1 MPVGFLSAAQRERY
15 GRYPDTLSGD
25 ELARHFHLDDD
36 DREWIATKR
45 RDSNRLG
52 YALQLTTVRFL
63 GTFLE
68 DPSTVPGVV
77 LHTLSAQLGIADV
90 NCVLGYRENEQRWRH
105 TTEIRAR
112 YSYREFVDR
121 GVRFR
126 LGRWLCSLCWTGTD
140 RPGALFDRA
149 TGWLVGHKVLLPG
162 VTVLERFVAE
172 VRSRMESRLWWLL
185 ARGVT
190 DAQRQRLDDLLKPVE
205 GCGQSWLDRLRKG
218 PVRVSTS
225 SLVQALRRIE
235 TVRGLGITVP
245 GPHVPPSRLAALARF
260 ASTVKVSA
268 VARLPDARR
277 VATLV
282 AFVHC
287 LEASAQDDALDILDQ
302 VLRELF
308 TKAEKEGRKTRLRTI
323 KDLDQAASTLAEACR
338 MLLDP
343 SLQDGELRERVYAV
357 IGRDA
362 LSHALSD
369 VDGLVRPPDDVFYIE
384 LEAKKGTVTRFLPT
398 LLRVIQFDA
407 NPAARPLVQ
416 ALRWLQQKPDHTPPT
431 TIVGK
436 AWQRHVMLRDG
447 RVDIT
452 AYAFCALA
460 KLRVAIR
467 RRDVFVSPSWRYADP
482 RAGLLSGVEWEAAR
496 PIVCRSL
503 GLTVQPEATLS
514 ALTREL
520 DETYRRVAA
529 RLPENDAVRFETV
542 GDKTELVLSPLEA
555 LAEPPSL
562 IALRAEIKAR
572 MPRVDLPEIL
582 LEIAART
589 GCMKAF
595 THLTER
601 TARAAELTTSLC
613 AVLLAE
619 ACNTGPEPFVR
630 QDTPALKRTRLL
642 WVDQNYVRDE
652 TLVACNAALVAAQ
665 NRIALARAWGGG
677 DVASADGMRFVV
689 PVRTVHAGPN
699 PKYFNRGRGVTWY
712 NLLSDQGTGLNAITV
727 PGTLRDS
734 LVLLAVVLEQ
744 QTDLQPTQIMTDTG
758 AYSDV
763 VFGLFRLLG
772 YRFSPRLA
780 DIGGTRFWR
789 IDPQADYGTLNALAR
804 QRVNLDRVT
813 PHWDDVLRL
822 IGSLKFGLVPAM
834 GIMRTLQVDERPTRL
849 AQAIAEIGRIDK
861 TIHTLNF
868 IDDEARR
875 RSTLLQLNLGEGRH
889 SLARDVFHGKRG
901 ELFQR
906 YREGQEDQLSALGL
920 VVNMIV
926 LWNTLYM
933 DAVLN
938 QLRSEGSP
946 VRPEDEARLSPFGH
960 EHINMLGRYSFSVPE
975 AVTRGELR
983 PVGRGNDD

>member
-1 MPVGFLSAAQRERY
+1 M
-15 GRYPDTLSGD
+15 
-25 ELARHFHLDDD
+25 
-36 DREWIATKR
+36 
-45 RDSNRLG
+45 
-52 YALQLTTVRFL
+52 RFL

-68 DPSTVPGVV
+68 DPAAVPGAV
-77 LHTLSAQLGIADV
+77 LHSLSSQLGIADAD
-90 NCVLGYRENEQRWRH
+90 CVLAYRESEQRWRH
-105 TTEIRAR
+105 TTEIRVR
-112 YSYREFVDR
+112 YDYREFTDR
-121 GVRFR
+121 GVQFR
-126 LGRWLCSLCWTGTD
+126 LGRWLCAMCWTGTD
-140 RPGALFDRA
+140 RPSTLFDYA
-149 TGWLVGHKVLLPG
+149 NGWLVGHKVLLPG

-172 VRSRMESRLWWLL
+172 VRARMESRLWRILL
-185 ARGVT
+185 RGVT
-190 DAQRQRLDDLLKPVE
+190 QAQRQRLEDLLKPAE
-205 GCGQSWLDRLRKG
+205 GSRQSWLDRLRKG
-218 PVRVSTS
+218 PVRVSAP
-225 SLVQALRRIE
+225 SLVLALQRIE
-235 TVRGLGITVP
+235 TVRGLGIKLP
-245 GPHVPPSRLAALARF
+245 GTHVPPSRIAALARF
-260 ASTVKVSA
+260 AGTVKVSA

-277 VATLV
+277 IATLV
-282 AFVHC
+282 AFVLC
-287 LEASAQDDALDILDQ
+287 LEASAQDDALDVLDLL
-302 VLRELF
+302 LRELF
-308 TKAEKEGRKTRLRTI
+308 TKAEKEDRKVRQRTI
-323 KDLDQAASTLAEACR
+323 KDLDRAASTLAQACR
-338 MLLDP
+338 MLLDSDLP
-343 SLQDGELRERVYAV
+343 DGELRERVYAA

-362 LSHALSD
+362 LAKALSD
-369 VDGLVRPPDDVFYIE
+369 VSSLVRPPDDVFFTE
-384 LEAKKGTVTRFLPT
+384 LETRKAIVSRFLPT
-398 LLRVIQFDA
+398 LLRVIRFDA
-407 NPAARPLVQ
+407 NPTAQPLVQ
-416 ALRWLQQKPDHTPPT
+416 ALKWLHEKPDDDPPSA
-431 TIVGK
+431 IVGK
-436 AWQRHVMLRDG
+436 AWQRHVVQDDG
-447 RVDIT
+447 TVNAT
-452 AYAFCALA
+452 AYAFCALD
-460 KLRVAIR
+460 KLRRSIR
-467 RRDVFVSPSWRYADP
+467 RRDVFISPSWRYADP
-482 RAGLLSGVEWEAAR
+482 RAGLLAGPEWEAAR

-503 GLTVQPEATLS
+503 GLSAEPAATLN

-520 DETYRRVAA
+520 DETYRRVAE
-529 RLPENDAVRFETV
+529 RLPRNDAVRFETL

-555 LAEPPSL
+555 LEEPPSL
-562 IALRAEIKAR
+562 IGLRNEIKAR

-589 GCMKAF
+589 GCMQAF

-601 TARAAELTTSLC
+601 TARAAELTTSLS

-630 QDTPALKRTRLL
+630 QDTPALKRDRLL
-642 WVDQNYVRDE
+642 WVDQNYLRDD
-652 TLVACNAALVAAQ
+652 TLIACNAVLVAAQ

-689 PVRTVHAGPN
+689 PVRTIHAAPN

-727 PGTLRDS
+727 TGTLRDS

-744 QTDLQPTQIMTDTG
+744 QTELQPTQIMTDTG

-789 IDPQADYGTLNALAR
+789 VDPQADYGEINALAR
-804 QRVNLDRVT
+804 QRVHLDRIT

-822 IGSLKFGLVPAM
+822 IGSLKLGLVPAM
-834 GIMRTLQVDERPTRL
+834 GVMRTLQVDERPTSL

-875 RSTLLQLNLGEGRH
+875 RATLLQLNLGEGRH
-889 SLARDVFHGKRG
+889 SLARNVFHGKRG

-933 DAVLN
+933 DAVLA
-938 QLRSEGSP
+938 QLRSEGYP
-946 VRPEDEARLSPFGH
+946 VRSDDEARLSPFGH

-975 AVTRGELR
+975 IVARGELR
-983 PVGRGNDD
+983 PLGRNRDD